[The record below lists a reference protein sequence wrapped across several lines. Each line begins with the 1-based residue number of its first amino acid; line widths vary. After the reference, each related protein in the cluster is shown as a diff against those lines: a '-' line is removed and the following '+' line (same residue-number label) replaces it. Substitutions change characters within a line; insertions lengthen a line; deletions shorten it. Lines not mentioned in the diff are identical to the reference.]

1 MPQTNEDKTM
11 IGFNMTQI
19 KRNAHI
25 LHHAT
30 GFSFADCLAE
40 LEAEDG
46 DYYAALNRLKQY
58 KAERESE

>member
-1 MPQTNEDKTM
+1 M